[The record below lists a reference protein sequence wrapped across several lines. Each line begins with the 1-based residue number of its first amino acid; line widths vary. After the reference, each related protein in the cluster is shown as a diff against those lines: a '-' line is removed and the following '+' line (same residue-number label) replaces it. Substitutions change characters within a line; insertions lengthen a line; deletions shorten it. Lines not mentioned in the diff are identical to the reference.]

1 MSILFFFIHFV
12 FTPIKSNDLMNIT
25 MVDCRE
31 IYVPHAPSKVHR
43 VCILLTNR
51 NSLIMIIFIQVFV
64 TSSDEAYK
72 VLRVGQRNRHQAATK
87 MNQLS
92 SRSHAIFSMKLLK
105 IVQGEEGSHVSRI
118 SRLSIVDL
126 AGSERYTKTGALGEL
141 LKEASNINCSIMT
154 LGKCISMLRYNQEHP
169 NHPTIV
175 PFRESKLTR
184 LFQGYFLGK
193 GKASM
198 IVNISPCASIFDE
211 TYNVLKFSSV
221 AKQVKGP

>member
-1 MSILFFFIHFV
+1 MKTTLTVKIEKWSTVQLKSFIPV
-12 FTPIKSNDLMNIT
+12 FLYLGVK
-25 MVDCRE
+25 E
-31 IYVPHAPSKVHR
+31 
-43 VCILLTNR
+43 
-51 NSLIMIIFIQVFV
+51 VFV

-72 VLRVGQRNRHQAATK
+72 VLRVGQKNRHQAATK
-87 MNQLS
+87 LNQLS